1 MPGQEVQEEKNITN
15 LKTTVRG
22 SNKAKEEE
30 QSHDGEEQEGDEE
43 GSNVSESSANEE
55 QRHLKDF
62 KALIS
67 ERTVPK
73 SVNILNRT
81 TLLLILILCGISGF
95 DLGMKITNESDAE
108 EGMNAIN
115 SGYMLASSLP

>member
-1 MPGQEVQEEKNITN
+1 MLFLQDHEE
-15 LKTTVRG
+15 
-22 SNKAKEEE
+22 
-30 QSHDGEEQEGDEE
+30 HEGDEE
-43 GSNVSESSANEE
+43 GSGVSESSANEE

-67 ERTVPK
+67 ERSVPK
-73 SVNILNRT
+73 SVKILSRT
-81 TLLLILILCGISGF
+81 ALLLILILGGISGF
-95 DLGMKITNESDAE
+95 DLGMKITNETDAS